1 MYLPAGVWYC
11 DNCLNV
17 KPQDSCA
24 TPFRPGI
31 LFMSYFTEY
40 IRRLPLLTDGTYIAD
55 VHKELTAEQT
65 WSQRKSS
72 DLLCK
77 IK

>member
-1 MYLPAGVWYC
+1 MV
-11 DNCLNV
+11 
-17 KPQDSCA
+17 
-24 TPFRPGI
+24 

-65 WSQRKSS
+65 WSIPGLKGVAQLSWGLTLRHVKYS
-72 DLLCK
+72 DSIGMLAQFA
-77 IK
+77 